1 MFAGLKQNHKVT
13 RERISESA
21 LNFVIEKISDFKLST
36 KLSATMIYRYQ
47 IILNGHYRTGN
58 NNVIEKISDFKLS
71 TKPSAT
77 IIYHYQ
83 MDITEQATTKNCPEF
98 LFDKNIL
105 A

>member
-36 KLSATMIYRYQ
+36 KLSATMIY
-47 IILNGHYRTGN
+47 
-58 NNVIEKISDFKLS
+58 
-71 TKPSAT
+71 
-77 IIYHYQ
+77 HYQ
-83 MDITEQATTKNCPEF
+83 MDIIEQATTKNCPEF
-98 LFDKNIL
+98 LFNENIL